1 MKLLEVKNLST
12 GFASESGF
20 FQAVND
26 ISFSLEKGKTTG
38 VVGESGSGKSV
49 TALSIMRLLPKPSGK
64 IISGSIVFKGQDLLT
79 VQTKDMERIRGNRIG
94 MIFQEPMTALNPV
107 LSIGKQMIEAYRLHT
122 GLNED
127 EALRSAINMLDRVG
141 LSSPDLRMLEYPHQL
156 SGGMRQRVMIAMA
169 IACKPDLLIAD
180 EPTTALDVTV
190 QAQIL
195 GLIQDLQKEMG
206 MSVLII
212 THDLGVVAETC
223 DDVVVMQ
230 NGLICETANVFDL
243 FDKPNHDYTRSLLAS
258 IPRLDSQPK
267 STLPVLTSIAKKERT
282 TETNLD
288 DSNYGRILHS
298 SDTDNFSQIKPN
310 EILKVEKLAMYFPF
324 RKGVLGRAKGYN
336 RAVDGVSFSIPQG
349 QTLGIVGESGCGK
362 STIARCILRLYSPTS
377 GKIFFDGKDI
387 TKLKPKQLKM
397 IRNDLQM
404 IFQDPMD
411 SLNPRHTAGEII
423 EEPLAIN
430 NFEKFYR
437 KKRVLELLDTVGL
450 PKESLKKYTFEFSG
464 GQKQRIGIARALALR
479 PKLVVCDEAVSALDV
494 STQAHI
500 LNLLLDLQD
509 EFGLTYLF
517 ISHNLAVVKHMSD
530 KVAVM
535 RSGKIVEENSSEKI
549 YNEAIQ
555 PYTRNL
561 ISSIPVI
568 HPSERANF
576 EPSAR

>member
-1 MKLLEVKNLST
+1 VKLLEVKNLST

-298 SDTDNFSQIKPN
+298 SDTDNYSQIKLN

-324 RKGVLGRAKGYN
+324 RKGVLGRAKDYN

-500 LNLLLDLQD
+500 LNLLLDLQS

-517 ISHNLAVVKHMSD
+517 ISHNLSVVKHMSD

-535 RSGKIVEENSSEKI
+535 RSGEIVEENSSEKI

-561 ISSIPVI
+561 ISSIPVT
-568 HPSERANF
+568 HPSERARF
-576 EPSAR
+576 EHSER

>member
-38 VVGESGSGKSV
+38 IVGESGSGKSV

-324 RKGVLGRAKGYN
+324 RKGVLGRAKDYN

-500 LNLLLDLQD
+500 LNLLLDLQN

-535 RSGKIVEENSSEKI
+535 RSGEIVEENSSEKI

-576 EPSAR
+576 EHSAR

>member
-122 GLNED
+122 GLNER

-195 GLIQDLQKEMG
+195 GLIQELQKEMG
-206 MSVLII
+206 MSVLVI

-267 STLPVLTSIAKKERT
+267 STLPVLTSIAKKEGT

-336 RAVDGVSFSIPQG
+336 RAVDDVSFSIPQG

-430 NFEKFYR
+430 NFEKFDR

-500 LNLLLDLQD
+500 LNLLLDLQN

-517 ISHNLAVVKHMSD
+517 ISHNLAIVKHMSD

-568 HPSERANF
+568 HPSKRANF
-576 EPSAR
+576 EQSAR

>member
-324 RKGVLGRAKGYN
+324 RKGVLGRAKNYN

-387 TKLKPKQLKM
+387 TKLKPKQLKT

-500 LNLLLDLQD
+500 LNLLLDLQS

-517 ISHNLAVVKHMSD
+517 ISHNLSVVKHMSD

-535 RSGKIVEENSSEKI
+535 RSGEIVEENSSEKI

-561 ISSIPVI
+561 ISSIPVT
-568 HPSERANF
+568 HPSERARF
-576 EPSAR
+576 EHSER

>member
-38 VVGESGSGKSV
+38 IVGESGSGKSV

-79 VQTKDMERIRGNRIG
+79 LQTKDMERIRGNRIG

-107 LSIGKQMIEAYRLHT
+107 LSIGKQMVEAYRLHT
-122 GLNED
+122 GLNEH

-195 GLIQDLQKEMG
+195 DLIQELQEEMG
-206 MSVLII
+206 MSVLLI

-324 RKGVLGRAKGYN
+324 RKGVLGRAKNYN

-377 GKIFFDGKDI
+377 GKIFFNGKDI

-397 IRNDLQM
+397 IRNELQM

-450 PKESLKKYTFEFSG
+450 PKGSLKKYTFEFSG

-500 LNLLLDLQD
+500 LNLLLDLQN

-535 RSGKIVEENSSEKI
+535 RSGEIVEENSSEKI

-561 ISSIPVI
+561 ISSIPVT
-568 HPSERANF
+568 HPSERASF
-576 EPSAR
+576 EHSTR

>member
-1 MKLLEVKNLST
+1 
-12 GFASESGF
+12 
-20 FQAVND
+20 
-26 ISFSLEKGKTTG
+26 
-38 VVGESGSGKSV
+38 
-49 TALSIMRLLPKPSGK
+49 
-64 IISGSIVFKGQDLLT
+64 
-79 VQTKDMERIRGNRIG
+79 
-94 MIFQEPMTALNPV
+94 
-107 LSIGKQMIEAYRLHT
+107 
-122 GLNED
+122 
-127 EALRSAINMLDRVG
+127 
-141 LSSPDLRMLEYPHQL
+141 
-156 SGGMRQRVMIAMA
+156 
-169 IACKPDLLIAD
+169 
-180 EPTTALDVTV
+180 
-190 QAQIL
+190 
-195 GLIQDLQKEMG
+195 MG
-206 MSVLII
+206 MSVLVI

-267 STLPVLTSIAKKERT
+267 STLPVLTTIAKKERT
-282 TETNLD
+282 TQTNLD
-288 DSNYGRILHS
+288 GSNYGRILHS
-298 SDTDNFSQIKPN
+298 SDTDNYSQIKPN

-324 RKGVLGRAKGYN
+324 RKGVLGRTKNYN
-336 RAVDGVSFSIPQG
+336 RAVDDVSFSIPQG

-387 TKLKPKQLKM
+387 TKLKPNQLKM

-430 NFEKFYR
+430 NFEKLHR

-494 STQAHI
+494 STQAQI
-500 LNLLLDLQD
+500 LNLLLDLQN
-509 EFGLTYLF
+509 EFGLSYLF

-568 HPSERANF
+568 HPSERANL
-576 EPSAR
+576 EHSAR

>member
-122 GLNED
+122 GLNEH

-298 SDTDNFSQIKPN
+298 SDTDNYSQIKLN

-324 RKGVLGRAKGYN
+324 RKGVLGRAKDYN

-500 LNLLLDLQD
+500 LNLLLDLQS

-535 RSGKIVEENSSEKI
+535 RSGEIVEENSSEKI

-568 HPSERANF
+568 HPSKRANF
-576 EPSAR
+576 EQSAR

>member
-288 DSNYGRILHS
+288 DSNYGRILDS
-298 SDTDNFSQIKPN
+298 SDTDNYSQIKLN

-324 RKGVLGRAKGYN
+324 RKGVLGRAKDYN

-387 TKLKPKQLKM
+387 TKLKPKQLKI

-500 LNLLLDLQD
+500 LNLLLDLQS

-535 RSGKIVEENSSEKI
+535 RSGEIVEENSSEKI

-561 ISSIPVI
+561 ISSIPVT
-568 HPSERANF
+568 HPSERARF
-576 EPSAR
+576 EHSER

>member
-1 MKLLEVKNLST
+1 MKLLEVNNLST

-38 VVGESGSGKSV
+38 VVGQSGSGKSV

-79 VQTKDMERIRGNRIG
+79 VQTKHMERIRGNRIG

-169 IACKPDLLIAD
+169 IAGKPDLLIAD

-195 GLIQDLQKEMG
+195 GLIQDLQKEMD

-267 STLPVLTSIAKKERT
+267 STLPVLTSIARKERT

-288 DSNYGRILHS
+288 DSNYRRILDS
-298 SDTDNFSQIKPN
+298 SDTDNYSQIKPN

-324 RKGVLGRAKGYN
+324 RKGVLGRAKVYN

-479 PKLVVCDEAVSALDV
+479 PKLVICDEAVSALDV

-500 LNLLLDLQD
+500 LNLLLDLQN

-517 ISHNLAVVKHMSD
+517 ISHNLAIVKHMSD
-530 KVAVM
+530 RVAVM
-535 RSGKIVEENSSEKI
+535 RSGEIVEENSSEKI

-561 ISSIPVI
+561 ISSIPVT
-568 HPSERANF
+568 HPSERASF
-576 EPSAR
+576 EHSVR

>member
-298 SDTDNFSQIKPN
+298 SDTDNYSQIKLN

-324 RKGVLGRAKGYN
+324 RKGVLGRAKDYN

-397 IRNDLQM
+397 IRSDLQM

-479 PKLVVCDEAVSALDV
+479 PKLVICDEAVSALDV

-500 LNLLLDLQD
+500 LNLLLDLQS

-535 RSGKIVEENSSEKI
+535 RSGEIVEENSSEKI

-561 ISSIPVI
+561 ISSIPVT
-568 HPSERANF
+568 HPSERARF
-576 EPSAR
+576 EHSER

>member
-1 MKLLEVKNLST
+1 
-12 GFASESGF
+12 
-20 FQAVND
+20 
-26 ISFSLEKGKTTG
+26 
-38 VVGESGSGKSV
+38 
-49 TALSIMRLLPKPSGK
+49 
-64 IISGSIVFKGQDLLT
+64 
-79 VQTKDMERIRGNRIG
+79 
-94 MIFQEPMTALNPV
+94 
-107 LSIGKQMIEAYRLHT
+107 
-122 GLNED
+122 
-127 EALRSAINMLDRVG
+127 
-141 LSSPDLRMLEYPHQL
+141 
-156 SGGMRQRVMIAMA
+156 
-169 IACKPDLLIAD
+169 
-180 EPTTALDVTV
+180 
-190 QAQIL
+190 
-195 GLIQDLQKEMG
+195 
-206 MSVLII
+206 
-212 THDLGVVAETC
+212 
-223 DDVVVMQ
+223 MQ

-324 RKGVLGRAKGYN
+324 RKGVLGRTKNYN
-336 RAVDGVSFSIPQG
+336 RAVDDVSFSIPQG

-430 NFEKFYR
+430 NFEKLHR

-494 STQAHI
+494 STQAQI
-500 LNLLLDLQD
+500 LNLLLDLQN
-509 EFGLTYLF
+509 EFGLSYLF

-561 ISSIPVI
+561 ISSIPVT
-568 HPSERANF
+568 HPSERASF
-576 EPSAR
+576 EHSVR

>member
-122 GLNED
+122 GLNEH

-288 DSNYGRILHS
+288 DSNYGRILDS
-298 SDTDNFSQIKPN
+298 SDTDNYSQIKPN

-500 LNLLLDLQD
+500 LNLLLDLQS

-517 ISHNLAVVKHMSD
+517 ISHNLSVVKHMSD

-535 RSGKIVEENSSEKI
+535 RSGEIVEENSSEKI

-568 HPSERANF
+568 HPSKRANF
-576 EPSAR
+576 EQSAR

>member
-38 VVGESGSGKSV
+38 IVGESGSGKSV

-79 VQTKDMERIRGNRIG
+79 LQTKDMERIRGNRIG

-107 LSIGKQMIEAYRLHT
+107 LSIGKQMVEAYRLHT
-122 GLNED
+122 GLNEH

-195 GLIQDLQKEMG
+195 DLIQELQEEMG
-206 MSVLII
+206 MSVLLI

-324 RKGVLGRAKGYN
+324 RKGVLGRAKNYN

-377 GKIFFDGKDI
+377 GKIFFNGKDI

-397 IRNDLQM
+397 IRNELQM

-450 PKESLKKYTFEFSG
+450 SKESLKKYTFEFSG

-500 LNLLLDLQD
+500 LNLLLDLQN

-535 RSGKIVEENSSEKI
+535 RSGEIVEENSSEKI

-561 ISSIPVI
+561 ISSIPVT
-568 HPSERANF
+568 HPSERASF
-576 EPSAR
+576 EHSTR

>member
-298 SDTDNFSQIKPN
+298 SDTDNYSQIKLN

-324 RKGVLGRAKGYN
+324 RKGVLGRAKDYN

-500 LNLLLDLQD
+500 LNLLLDLQS

-517 ISHNLAVVKHMSD
+517 ISHNLSVVKHMSD

-535 RSGKIVEENSSEKI
+535 RSGEIVEENSSEKI

-561 ISSIPVI
+561 ISSIPVT
-568 HPSERANF
+568 HPSERARF
-576 EPSAR
+576 EHSER